1 MCIRDR
7 YLAAVAAALAG
18 RWLFKEKFAPGAVGG
33 CGTLLAVQL
42 MLSVSGLS
50 TPAAAMGTLGDALLA
65 AGTGWALRQSGKER
79 ALAAGPLSGTA
90 FLLGLAALPAL
101 AAAPAGPLNLGV
113 AALGAAGLA
122 FAYRGRLRD
131 CALLTV
137 AGGAVLAAADPALCF
152 ACLGLAAGCLAAAY
166 FTPGEKLGSGAVF
179 RCV

>member
-1 MCIRDR
+1 MLAAGGVFGGLHPFGLAFVLGAGQSFAAAGAAGAAVGYLALLPLTEGLR

-18 RWLFKEKFAPGAVGG
+18 RWLFWKVRAGRGGG

-65 AGTGWALRQSGKER
+65 AGMGWALRQSGRER

-101 AAAPAGPLNLGV
+101 GGGAC
-113 AALGAAGLA
+113 GAA
-122 FAYRGRLRD
+122 
-131 CALLTV
+131 
-137 AGGAVLAAADPALCF
+137 
-152 ACLGLAAGCLAAAY
+152 
-166 FTPGEKLGSGAVF
+166 
-179 RCV
+179 